1 MASGKTKDTYGYLGT
16 ESAALREALERL
28 SAAIEHAA
36 RAESAEAT
44 KAVSQVARDVLTRAT
59 AIVES
64 LPDKAADAK
73 AAMKERRAELEEA
86 IRDKPLLAVGIAALA
101 GFVLA
106 ALVRR

>member
-1 MASGKTKDTYGYLGT
+1 MASSKAKDTYGYLGT
-16 ESAALREALERL
+16 ESAALREALDRL
-28 SAAIEHAA
+28 SEAIEHAA
-36 RAESAEAT
+36 KAESAEAT
-44 KAVSQVARDVLTRAT
+44 RAVSQVARDVLARAT

-64 LPDKAADAK
+64 LPDRAADAK
-73 AAMKERRAELEEA
+73 AAMNEHRAELESA